1 MTASSSSSSNSDA
14 KGNTA
19 PATECPVD
27 HTTMKKAPAEEPLV
41 CPVDHSGSAKAF
53 SSAHPAIDP
62 YNQMPAEPEQARAH
76 GQKETLST
84 ERMRSSIPR
93 AERYESAGPSECPAL
108 HDAEP
113 AADAAKEKKDDMWDL
128 PRKNWDPTEHDM
140 KSVVP
145 IHNAV
150 NEMCW
155 HHILQWE
162 KMHQTQCGSPRLL
175 AELTPR
181 ARFYSLLGYTK
192 PFDRH
197 DWTVD
202 RCGKS
207 VRKDPKN
214 PHAPSFYLD
223 VRPALTL
230 EGAWDRTRKYF
241 GF

>member
-1 MTASSSSSSNSDA
+1 
-14 KGNTA
+14 
-19 PATECPVD
+19 
-27 HTTMKKAPAEEPLV
+27 MKKAPAEEPLV

-76 GQKETLST
+76 GQRETLST

-113 AADAAKEKKDDMWDL
+113 AADAAKEKKDDMWIY
-128 PRKNWDPTEHDM
+128 PSEQMFFNAMKRKNWDPTEHDM

-175 AELTPR
+175 RFEGKSKELTPR
-181 ARFYSLLGYTK
+181 ARFYSLLGYTR

-202 RCGKS
+202 RCGKP
-207 VRKDPKN
+207 VRYVIDFYEGKKDPKN

-230 EGAWDRTRKYF
+230 EGAWDRTRRYF